1 MLKWEAW
8 ASSKITPRLNFSCVV
23 FPNLFILPK
32 VYMFIYGDDGQKLK
46 KNIKTKGDHM
56 HTMWKGSISFGLVNI
71 PIKLH
76 AATEDKDVKF
86 RSLHNECHTPIKY
99 EKVCPTCE
107 KEIGVKD
114 IVKGYEVTKG
124 KFVVVEEDELNGL
137 KEAVEEK
144 AVEIIDFIKLEEI
157 DPIYFNRSYYMSPD
171 GGNKAYG
178 LLRKA
183 LTDSEKVGLAKIIIR
198 SKEQLAVIRVYQDTL
213 IMETIHYPDEVRNAA
228 DVPNV
233 PSEDNVTKKEIDTA
247 ILLIDQLTTT
257 FDPEKYKDE
266 YRTKVLELIEAK
278 RTGKDLVT
286 VKEKEPAVQMTD
298 LMAAL
303 QASIDRTKPKT
314 KRPAKG
320 KKPASK
326 TSAAGGKK

>member
-1 MLKWEAW
+1 
-8 ASSKITPRLNFSCVV
+8 
-23 FPNLFILPK
+23 
-32 VYMFIYGDDGQKLK
+32 
-46 KNIKTKGDHM
+46 M

-86 RSLHNECHTPIKY
+86 RSLHNECHTPVKY

-107 KEIGVKD
+107 KEIGTED
-114 IVKGYEVTKG
+114 IVKGYEITKG
-124 KFVVVEEDELNGL
+124 KFVVVEEDELKGL
-137 KEAVEEK
+137 KDAVEEK

-183 LTDSEKVGLAKIIIR
+183 LTDSEKVGLAKIMIR
-198 SKEQLAVIRVYQDTL
+198 SKEQLAVIRVYLDTL
-213 IMETIHYPDEVRNAA
+213 LMETIHFPDEVRKAA

-233 PSEDNVTKKEIDTA
+233 PVEDNVTKKEIDTA
-247 ILLIDQLTTT
+247 IMLIDQLTTT

-266 YRTKVLELIEAK
+266 YRTNVLKLIEAK
-278 RTGKDLVT
+278 RTGKELVT
-286 VKEKEPAVQMTD
+286 VKEKEPAAQMTD

-314 KRPAKG
+314 KKPAKTKKTVG
-320 KKPASK
+320 KA
-326 TSAAGGKK
+326 SAAGGKK